1 LIIDSFIASIKAL
14 NETSSRWL
22 YFYWTGFVRTNE
34 QCPFPHKKEVSFTTA
49 ENLTRVGI
57 VPELVTFIFIAK
69 PAIFSFDHPDFCDNI
84 SAKTAF
90 GSLRKASR
98 EEPTQEAHG

>member
-1 LIIDSFIASIKAL
+1 MRRHQKDGCIFTGRVSCAPTNSAHFPIK
-14 NETSSRWL
+14 N
-22 YFYWTGFVRTNE
+22 
-34 QCPFPHKKEVSFTTA
+34 EVSFTTA
-49 ENLTRVGI
+49 ENLTGVGI